1 MRLIQAD
8 KLSALRIQIKINSSL
23 FPCFLG
29 STTDDFLNEE
39 EYLKEHFAL
48 S

>member
-8 KLSALRIQIKINSSL
+8 KVFALRIQIKINSSL
-23 FPCFLG
+23 FSCFLG

-39 EYLKEHFAL
+39 EFLKEHFAL